1 MTTTIEYALMAGG
14 SYISTRPDPNKFPV
28 PDGWLQTTHVTKPS
42 GFEAVIFQRGTE
54 IVISYAGTYPSDVSG
69 DQFTNIGLG
78 TGNGS
83 ATVLK

>member
-42 GFEAVIFQRGTE
+42 GFEAVIFQRK
-54 IVISYAGTYPSDVSG
+54 
-69 DQFTNIGLG
+69 N
-78 TGNGS
+78 
-83 ATVLK
+83 